1 MNDKLP
7 IVLHQGMVR
16 KLFIEGIQKHQFGGE
31 SNLRVIGL
39 PEGEPSLHQIISLDL
54 SDKQLGFSIQGIS
67 RLVLLYGLVYSG
79 CELKYQM
86 ISDDEIHI
94 LEMNPKKPY
103 PNWPYANCP
112 ISFDPVSLAV
122 GSPEPVN
129 QEDIEEIT
137 WWQFDESKPNDVWI
151 NVPEYIGFG
160 VSIWGPVAEG
170 EGVEIVFR
178 VDLETKTVYVRNECS

>member
-16 KLFIEGIQKHQFGGE
+16 KLFIGGTQKHQFGGE
-31 SNLRVIGL
+31 SNLRIIGL
-39 PEGEPSLHQIISLDL
+39 PEGEPPLHQILSLNL
-54 SDKQLGFSIQGIS
+54 TDKQLGFSIQGIS

-103 PNWPYANCP
+103 PNWPYTNCP
-112 ISFDPVSLAV
+112 TYFQPVSLAV
-122 GSPEPVN
+122 GSPEPVG

-151 NVPEYIGFG
+151 NVPEYAGFG
-160 VSIWGPVAEG
+160 VSIWGPAAEG
-170 EGVEIVFR
+170 EGVEIVFQ